1 MPPMGEAPATAAHPP
16 KRKTGVIRAASQNVN
31 GKFRGGG
38 DGVYKDV
45 IRAMGEGKFQIA
57 MLQDTQHAYSPE
69 SDYQQGSPSAPL
81 FTHGPPGQAVCYH
94 GEAALPGNAGPGV
107 RKMWPFSA
115 VWSASDREASNV
127 RGSAGC
133 AIFLGSMA
141 AAALDRSVKTNG
153 HEGTFLLSGPR
164 VLAIR
169 LVFLDAM
176 RKRVSV
182 VVASSRW
189 LCPRPL
195 ARPACDSKSAS

>member
-81 FTHGPPGQAVCYH
+81 FTHGPPGQAVCWSLGTCVLGTPVCCLYVVTRICRH
-94 GEAALPGNAGPGV
+94 GTL
-107 RKMWPFSA
+107 S
-115 VWSASDREASNV
+115 
-127 RGSAGC
+127 
-133 AIFLGSMA
+133 
-141 AAALDRSVKTNG
+141 LDK
-153 HEGTFLLSGPR
+153 
-164 VLAIR
+164 
-169 LVFLDAM
+169 
-176 RKRVSV
+176 
-182 VVASSRW
+182 SR
-189 LCPRPL
+189 
-195 ARPACDSKSAS
+195 